1 MSKLTKL
8 LKKEQKLLDKI
19 ASLNAKID
27 SFEFVEVDYL
37 EKDIAILIVDLVDIR
52 KELKDLL
59 IIELARLIQ
68 Q

>member
-59 IIELARLIQ
+59 IIELTRLIQ

>member
-8 LKKEQKLLDKI
+8 LKQEKKLSNKIYKLDRKIFSSDYVDVAYLDAKQK
-19 ASLNAKID
+19 SLE
-27 SFEFVEVDYL
+27 SY
-37 EKDIAILIVDLVDIR
+37 LVDIR

>member
-8 LKKEQKLLDKI
+8 LKKEQKLLAKI
-19 ASLNAKID
+19 ASINAKID
-27 SFEFVEVDYL
+27 SYQCLEVDYL
-37 EKDIAILIVDLVDIR
+37 EKDIAILIIDLVDIR

>member
-1 MSKLTKL
+1 MSI
-8 LKKEQKLLDKI
+8 KKEQKLLDKI